1 MRYKMGLRGKII
13 IAIVFG
19 TLLTGGILVG
29 ITFYYL
35 NRVLSDSLI
44 QQGYLVGNSL
54 AEATA
59 EKIIE
64 KDVIACRQI
73 TEKYREYP
81 NIEYILIE
89 DQDNNIITDTFN
101 GAVPE
106 QLKQTHLAEVDFS
119 EQKFVINDVSL
130 TTEKGVQ
137 EIYEVGIPIEEGL
150 IGFIRL
156 GMKKEFVDGVIR
168 NTLFTI
174 GLTIIAGMIV
184 AIVLSL
190 IIITVQVTRPV
201 LHLTQAAEKIS
212 LGEFDYPIEVRVK
225 NELQDLG
232 VALDRM
238 RESLRTC
245 IERLRVGR
253 KKS

>member
-1 MRYKMGLRGKII
+1 MRYKMGLRSKII

-19 TLLTGGILVG
+19 TMVIGSVLVG

-35 NRVLSDSLI
+35 NRVLSSSLI

-89 DQDNNIITDTFN
+89 DPDNNIITDTFN
-101 GAVPE
+101 GAVPD
-106 QLKQTHLAEVDFS
+106 QLRQTRLAEVDFS
-119 EQKFVINDVSL
+119 EQKFVITNIQLDS
-130 TTEKGVQ
+130 EKGLQ

-150 IGFIRL
+150 IGFVRL
-156 GMKKEFVDGVIR
+156 GMKKAFVDGIIR
-168 NTLFTI
+168 STLLTI

-184 AIVLSL
+184 AIILSL

-212 LGEFDYPIEVRVK
+212 LGEFDFPIEVRVK

-245 IERLRVGR
+245 IERLRTGR
-253 KKS
+253 KKT

>member
-1 MRYKMGLRGKII
+1 MKTYKLGLRAKII
-13 IAIVFG
+13 IAIVMG
-19 TLLTGGILVG
+19 TAIIGSVLVG
-29 ITFYYL
+29 ITFFYL
-35 NRVLSDSLI
+35 NRVLSESLI

-89 DQDNNIITDTFN
+89 DPDNQIITDTFN
-101 GAVPE
+101 GQIPE
-106 QLKQTHLAEVDFS
+106 QLKQTKLTEEDFAEKKYLIHQVRLNTADG
-119 EQKFVINDVSL
+119 EREV
-130 TTEKGVQ
+130 
-137 EIYEVGIPIEEGL
+137 YEVGIPIEEGL

-156 GMKKEFVDGVIR
+156 GMKKEFIDSIIR

-174 GLTIIAGMIV
+174 GLTIIGGMII
-184 AIVLSL
+184 AIILSL
-190 IIITVQVTRPV
+190 IIVTVQVTRPV
-201 LHLTQAAEKIS
+201 LHLTHAAEKIS
-212 LGEFDYPIEVRVK
+212 LGEFDFPIEVKAK

-245 IERLRVGR
+245 IERLRLGR
-253 KKS
+253 KK